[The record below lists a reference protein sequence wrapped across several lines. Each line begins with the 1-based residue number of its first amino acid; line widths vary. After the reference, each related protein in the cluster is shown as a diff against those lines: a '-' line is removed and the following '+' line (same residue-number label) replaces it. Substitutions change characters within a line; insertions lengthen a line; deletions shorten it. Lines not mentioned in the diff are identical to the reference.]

1 MNAHGSDVLFPVVML
16 EVRDGAT
23 IPELRAMFD
32 VLRTAGQRGKQ
43 HVTMTD
49 SSTVRSMPDAT
60 VRRFVAE
67 QQAEVEA
74 LYGHLVIG
82 SAVVVGSSV
91 VRGALTAINWIKPT
105 RVPQVFTTTRM
116 DALVNCI
123 AWLEQEAV
131 TIPADVRSYRM
142 QLERNPNARPSGAR

>member
-1 MNAHGSDVLFPVVML
+1 MNAHGTDVLFPVVML
-16 EVRDGAT
+16 DVRDGAT
-23 IPELRAMFD
+23 IGELRTMFD
-32 VLRTAGQRGKQ
+32 VLRTAGLRGKP

-67 QQAEVEA
+67 QQAEVET

-116 DALVNCI
+116 DALVQCI
-123 AWLEQEAV
+123 SWLEQEAV
-131 TIPADVRSYRM
+131 AVPPEVRAYRM
-142 QLERNPNARPSGAR
+142 QLERNPNARPVAAR

>member
-1 MNAHGSDVLFPVVML
+1 
-16 EVRDGAT
+16 
-23 IPELRAMFD
+23 
-32 VLRTAGQRGKQ
+32 
-43 HVTMTD
+43 
-49 SSTVRSMPDAT
+49 MPDAT